1 MVRLR
6 LMGRGA
12 AAADPVVAAGWGA
25 PTSDPLPP
33 PRWGCYPTRAPD
45 CCCGWLGCCCCCLAV
60 MLMLM
65 IVMIAFDMLV
75 RITVMMFN
83 MLVDYVG
90 SCR

>member
-1 MVRLR
+1 MLHI
-6 LMGRGA
+6 G
-12 AAADPVVAAGWGA
+12 GWGA
-25 PTSDPLPP
+25 PTSDPPPP
-33 PRWGCYPTRAPD
+33 PRWGCYPTGAPD
-45 CCCGWLGCCCCCLAV
+45 CCCGWVAAVAAWLA

-65 IVMIAFDMLV
+65 IMMIVFNMLV